1 MGNTLIF
8 STLNLSEGTYFYR
21 VYNSQ
26 TLQTL
31 IAFQI
36 INLKNMQNVIFLL
49 NAQNGVTYNGQG
61 VSSWEDLVNTNKV
74 VASQSNNNLKPSLE
88 TASINNKS
96 LVKFG
101 KNGNSLTYLTLNSNI
116 ILNNNQYTIILF
128 YKNFITKCS
137 LKLCVGREHKW
148 CFFWGNYRGG
158 IISVLLIIQKLL
170 EQVV

>member
-1 MGNTLIF
+1 
-8 STLNLSEGTYFYR
+8 
-21 VYNSQ
+21 
-26 TLQTL
+26 
-31 IAFQI
+31 
-36 INLKNMQNVIFLL
+36 MQNVIFLL

-128 YKNFITKCS
+128 YKISSLNAPLSYVLGGNINGVFLGGIT
-137 LKLCVGREHKW
+137 G
-148 CFFWGNYRGG
+148 GG